1 MKLSPDIRITQ
12 TWLSRKPLWR
22 ASLIVAWSIFILIV
36 GSVFYWKDIGGAG
49 SLMPVYQSA
58 LTVKHEYWRL
68 WTALFAHADL
78 GHLLSNSLTYF
89 VVGYFLAGYF
99 SLWLFP
105 VLAFAMGGLINYFVV
120 MGYPADVR
128 LLGVSGV
135 VYWMA
140 GAWLVLYFL
149 IDKRKT
155 FAQRAL
161 RAVGVALGVF
171 FPAAAFDP
179 AISYKAHLYG
189 FILGV
194 ISGAVYWFLNR
205 RTFEKALVYEVR
217 YEEDLEGL
225 AVAESTEAAVV
236 SDSIN

>member
-1 MKLSPDIRITQ
+1 MKLSPDIRIVQ

-22 ASLIVAWSIFILIV
+22 ASLIVAWSIFVLIL
-36 GSVFYWKDIGGAG
+36 GSVFYWKDIYQATEW
-49 SLMPVYQSA
+49 MPVFQSA
-58 LTVKHEYWRL
+58 ITVKHEYWRL

-78 GHLLSNSLTYF
+78 GHLLSNSITYF

-105 VLAFAMGGLINYFVV
+105 VLAFAMGGVINYLVV
-120 MGYPADVR
+120 MGYAADTH
-128 LLGVSGV
+128 LIGVSGV

-161 RAVGVALGVF
+161 RSMGVALGVF

-179 AISYKAHLYG
+179 SISYKAHLYG

-194 ISGAVYWFLNR
+194 LSGLAYWLINR
-205 RTFEKALVYEVR
+205 KTFEKALVYEIR
-217 YEEDLEGL
+217 YEEDLETL
-225 AVAESTEAAVV
+225 NSENPEVAVV

>member
-1 MKLSPDIRITQ
+1 MKLSPDIRIVQ

-22 ASLIVAWSIFILIV
+22 ASMIVAWSIFILLV
-36 GSVFYWKDIGGAG
+36 ASVAYWKDFQKAAEW
-49 SLMPVYQSA
+49 MPVFQSA
-58 LTVKHEYWRL
+58 ITVKHEYWRL

-105 VLAFAMGGLINYFVV
+105 VLAFAMGGLINYLVV
-120 MGYPADVR
+120 MGYPSDIR
-128 LLGVSGV
+128 LIGVSGV

-155 FAQRAL
+155 FTQRTL
-161 RAVGVALGVF
+161 RSIGVALGVF

-194 ISGAVYWFLNR
+194 FSGAVYWVLNR
-205 RTFEKALVYEVR
+205 KTFENALVYEVR
-217 YEEDLEGL
+217 YEEDLEQL
-225 AVAESTEAAVV
+225 NSESTDAAVT

>member
-1 MKLSPDIRITQ
+1 MKLSPDIQIVQ
-12 TWLSRKPLWR
+12 TWLSRKPQWR
-22 ASLIVAWSIFILIV
+22 ASLIVAWSIFILLV
-36 GSVFYWKDIGGAG
+36 ASVAYWKDFQKA
-49 SLMPVYQSA
+49 SEWMPVFQSA
-58 LTVKHEYWRL
+58 ITVKHEYWRL

-105 VLAFAMGGLINYFVV
+105 VLAFAMGGLINYLVV
-120 MGYPADVR
+120 MGYPADIR
-128 LLGVSGV
+128 LIGVSGV

-155 FAQRAL
+155 FTQRTL
-161 RAVGVALGVF
+161 RSIGVALGVF

-194 ISGAVYWFLNR
+194 LSGAAYWALNR
-205 RTFEKALVYEVR
+205 KTFEKALVYEIR
-217 YEEDLEGL
+217 YEEDIERLNS
-225 AVAESTEAAVV
+225 ESTEAAVA

>member
-1 MKLSPDIRITQ
+1 MKLSPDIQIVQ

-22 ASLIVAWSIFILIV
+22 ASLIVAWSIFILLVASIA
-36 GSVFYWKDIGGAG
+36 YWKDFQKA
-49 SLMPVYQSA
+49 SEWMPVFQSA
-58 LTVKHEYWRL
+58 ITVKHEYWRL

-105 VLAFAMGGLINYFVV
+105 VLAFAMGGLINYLVV
-120 MGYPADVR
+120 MGYPADIR
-128 LLGVSGV
+128 LVGVSGV

-155 FAQRAL
+155 FTQRTL
-161 RAVGVALGVF
+161 RSIGVALGVF

-179 AISYKAHLYG
+179 SISYKAHLYG

-194 ISGAVYWFLNR
+194 LSGAVYWALNR
-205 RTFEKALVYEVR
+205 KTFEKALVYEIR
-217 YEEDLEGL
+217 YEEDIESLNS
-225 AVAESTEAAVV
+225 ESTEAAVA

>member
-1 MKLSPDIRITQ
+1 MKHAPDIRIVQ

-22 ASLIVAWSIFILIV
+22 ASMIVAWSIFILLV
-36 GSVFYWKDIGGAG
+36 ASVAYWKNFEKAG
-49 SLMPVYQSA
+49 EWMPVFQSA
-58 LTVKHEYWRL
+58 ITVKHEYWRL
-68 WTALFAHADL
+68 WTALLAHADL
-78 GHLLSNSLTYF
+78 GHLLSNSITFF

-105 VLAFAMGGLINYFVV
+105 VLAFAMGGLINYLVV
-120 MGYPADVR
+120 MGYPSDIR
-128 LLGVSGV
+128 LVGVSGV

-155 FAQRAL
+155 FTQRTL
-161 RAVGVALGVF
+161 RSIGVALGVF

-194 ISGAVYWFLNR
+194 FSGAVYWVLNR
-205 RTFEKALVYEVR
+205 KTFERALVYEVR
-217 YEEDLEGL
+217 YEEDLEQPNL
-225 AVAESTEAAVV
+225 ENPEAVV
-236 SDSIN
+236 TSDSVN

>member
-1 MKLSPDIRITQ
+1 MKLSPDIRIVQ

-22 ASLIVAWSIFILIV
+22 ASMIVAWSIFILLV
-36 GSVFYWKDIGGAG
+36 ASVAYWKDFQKAAEW
-49 SLMPVYQSA
+49 MPVFQSA
-58 LTVKHEYWRL
+58 ITVKHEYWRL

-105 VLAFAMGGLINYFVV
+105 VLAFAMGGLINYLVV
-120 MGYPADVR
+120 MGYPSDIR
-128 LLGVSGV
+128 LIGVSGV

-155 FAQRAL
+155 FTQRTL
-161 RAVGVALGVF
+161 RSIGVALGVF

-194 ISGAVYWFLNR
+194 FSGAVYWVLNR
-205 RTFEKALVYEVR
+205 KTFENALVYEVR
-217 YEEDLEGL
+217 YEEDLEQL
-225 AVAESTEAAVV
+225 NSESTEAAVT